1 MKENKKHEKETKCKL
16 NSAAWIGKMWRPALL
31 AQADSDAKGQAET
44 GVSAIIE
51 PHPGLPAPIH
61 SALLTGCR
69 LCRSTGPP
77 LATA

>member
-1 MKENKKHEKETKCKL
+1 
-16 NSAAWIGKMWRPALL
+16 MWRPALL
-31 AQADSDAKGQAET
+31 AQADFDAKGQAET

-51 PHPGLPAPIH
+51 PHPGLPAPVH

-77 LATA
+77 LAAA